1 MHHNGGA
8 VVRCLPDPM
17 CAPDVTKKDIHLD
30 RMSVLDA
37 IKKGMHLINA
47 SS

>member
-17 CAPDVTKKDIHLD
+17 FAPDVTKKDIHLD
-30 RMSVLDA
+30 RMSAPDA